1 MIHYVGTKFLRNFNY
16 LKDSQVLP
24 ISYPHVI
31 DIPVTRSYEKVSLSN
46 KVWSNSSDIQLYKY
60 LLGNILNNNCDMTKL
75 MAS

>member
-1 MIHYVGTKFLRNFNY
+1 MTY

-46 KVWSNSSDIQLYKY
+46 KVQYMVQMCLKDNYDVIIVLGIYWLYGVK
-60 LLGNILNNNCDMTKL
+60 
-75 MAS
+75 

>member
-1 MIHYVGTKFLRNFNY
+1 MIHYVGTKFLRSFNY
-16 LKDSQVLP
+16 FKDSQVLP

-46 KVWSNSSDIQLYKY
+46 KVWYNYPGTQLYMY
-60 LLGNILNNNCDMTKL
+60 LLGNILNNCDMTKL